1 MAANDRTLDWRHV
14 HVAIALVVAA
24 LFLYTM
30 LPVLSPLLLYIAL
43 VLMLSPYAGTRQ
55 HALIVGTSGG
65 LVAFWLLRTLGTLL
79 APFVLAFVLAFILD
93 PLVDR
98 LERWR
103 LPRPVAVGS
112 LALPGLGLLAL
123 FIFWGVPALA
133 QQAGVL
139 IRHAPEALAHIA
151 DWIERLR
158 TGQLSLPLVPEQV
171 VADQLRSLSPD
182 RVIQFLQAQQQ
193 AIVRHAWEAVL
204 GVGRGFASVLTVVGY
219 IVLTPVL
226 TFYLL
231 RDYDL
236 LIERVAAL
244 VPRSSRRAV
253 GSFFTEYETLL
264 ARYLR
269 GQLMEAALVGIL
281 TWLGLW
287 VLGFPYAGLVGTV
300 AGVFNMV
307 PYLGLAVSLVPAII
321 IALLSGNVLVSLL
334 KVVVVFVVVQALDG
348 SVTGPKIVGGAIG
361 LHPVWVILALALGGA
376 FFGFVGLL
384 IAMPAAILFKLL
396 LHRGLER
403 YRASRLYTD
412 EAREGAE

>member
-1 MAANDRTLDWRHV
+1 MATNDRTLDWRHV

-24 LFLYTM
+24 LFFYTL
-30 LPVLSPLLLYIAL
+30 LPVLSPLLLYAAL
-43 VLMLSPYAGTRQ
+43 VLLLSPYAGTRA
-55 HALIVGTSGG
+55 HALIIGTGG
-65 LVAFWLLRTLGTLL
+65 GFVAFWLLRTLGTLL

-103 LPRPVAVGS
+103 LPRPVAVAS
-112 LALPGLGLLAL
+112 LALPALGLLAVL
-123 FIFWGVPALA
+123 IFWGVPALA
-133 QQAGVL
+133 EQAGVL
-139 IRHAPEALAHIA
+139 IRQAPVALGRVA
-151 DWIERLR
+151 DWVERLR
-158 TGQLSLPLVPEQV
+158 TGQLHLPFVSDQV
-171 VADQLRSLSPD
+171 VADQLRSLSPE
-182 RVIQFLQAQQQ
+182 RVVQFLQEQQH
-193 AIVRHAWEAVL
+193 AIVQHAWQAVS
-204 GVGRGFASVLTVVGY
+204 GVGRGFASVVTVLGY

-236 LIERVAAL
+236 LIARVASL
-244 VPRSSRRAV
+244 VPRSSRESV
-253 GSFFTEYETLL
+253 GGFFAEYETLL

-269 GQLMEAALVGIL
+269 GQVMEASLVGIL

-287 VLGFPYAGLVGTV
+287 ILGFPYAGLVGVV
-300 AGVFNMV
+300 AGVFNMI

-321 IALLSGNVLVSLL
+321 IALFSGNVLTSLL
-334 KVVVVFVVVQALDG
+334 KVVVVFVAVQALDG

-384 IAMPAAILFKLL
+384 IAMPAAIFLKLL
-396 LHRGLER
+396 LQRGIER
-403 YRASRLYTD
+403 YRSSKLYMG
-412 EAREGAE
+412 GAEEGV

>member
-1 MAANDRTLDWRHV
+1 MATNDRSLDWRHV

-24 LFLYTM
+24 LFLYAL
-30 LPVLSPLLLYIAL
+30 LPVLSPVLLYAAL
-43 VLMLSPYAGTRQ
+43 VLMLSPYAGTRG
-55 HALIVGTSGG
+55 HALTVGTGAG
-65 LVAFWLLRTLGTLL
+65 LLAFWLLRTLGTLL

-103 LPRPVAVGS
+103 LPRPVAVAS
-112 LALPGLGLLAL
+112 LALPGLALLAVL
-123 FIFWGVPALA
+123 VFWGVPALA
-133 QQAGVL
+133 DQVGVL
-139 IRHAPEALAHIA
+139 IRQAPTALARVA
-151 DWIERLR
+151 EWIERLR
-158 TGQLSLPLVPEQV
+158 TGQLHLPFVPEQV
-171 VADQLRSLSPD
+171 ISDQLRSISPE
-182 RVIQFLQAQQQ
+182 RVIQYLQEQQQ
-193 AIVRHAWEAVL
+193 AIVQHAWQAVS
-204 GVGRGFASVLTVVGY
+204 GVGRGFASVLTVLGY
-219 IVLTPVL
+219 VVLTPVL

-236 LIERVAAL
+236 LIARVGSL
-244 VPRSSRRAV
+244 VPRPSRESV
-253 GSFFTEYETLL
+253 GGFFAEYETLL

-287 VLGFPYAGLVGTV
+287 ILGFPYAGLVGVV

-307 PYLGLAVSLVPAII
+307 PYLGLAVSLIPAII
-321 IALLSGNVLVSLL
+321 IALFSGNVLVSLL

-384 IAMPAAILFKLL
+384 IAMPAAIFLKLL
-396 LHRGLER
+396 LNRGLEH
-403 YRASRLYTD
+403 YRASGLYLGD
-412 EAREGAE
+412 AA

>member
-1 MAANDRTLDWRHV
+1 MATNDRSLDWRHV

-24 LFLYTM
+24 LFLYAL
-30 LPVLSPLLLYIAL
+30 LPVLSPVLLYAAL
-43 VLMLSPYAGTRQ
+43 VLMLSPYAGTRG
-55 HALIVGTSGG
+55 HALTVGTGAG
-65 LVAFWLLRTLGTLL
+65 LLAFWLLRTLGTLL

-103 LPRPVAVGS
+103 LPRPVAVAS
-112 LALPGLGLLAL
+112 LALPGLALLAVL
-123 FIFWGVPALA
+123 VFWGVPALA
-133 QQAGVL
+133 DQVGVL
-139 IRHAPEALAHIA
+139 IRQAPTALARVA
-151 DWIERLR
+151 EWIERLR
-158 TGQLSLPLVPEQV
+158 TGQLHLPFVPEQV
-171 VADQLRSLSPD
+171 ISDQLRSISPE
-182 RVIQFLQAQQQ
+182 RVIQYLQEQQQ
-193 AIVRHAWEAVL
+193 AIVQHAWQAVS
-204 GVGRGFASVLTVVGY
+204 GMGRGFASVLTVLGY
-219 IVLTPVL
+219 VVLTPVL

-236 LIERVAAL
+236 LIARVGSL
-244 VPRSSRRAV
+244 VPKPSRESV
-253 GSFFTEYETLL
+253 GGFFAEYETLL

-287 VLGFPYAGLVGTV
+287 ILGFPYAGLVGVV

-307 PYLGLAVSLVPAII
+307 PYLGLAVSLIPAII
-321 IALLSGNVLVSLL
+321 IALFSGNVLGSLL

-384 IAMPAAILFKLL
+384 IAMPAAIFLKLL
-396 LHRGLER
+396 LNRGLEH
-403 YRASRLYTD
+403 YRASGLYLGD
-412 EAREGAE
+412 AA

>member
-1 MAANDRTLDWRHV
+1 MATNDRSLDWRHV

-24 LFLYTM
+24 LFLYTL
-30 LPVLSPLLLYIAL
+30 LPVLSPVLLYAAL
-43 VLMLSPYAGTRQ
+43 VLMLAPYAGTRG
-55 HALIVGTSGG
+55 HALIVGTGAG
-65 LVAFWLLRTLGTLL
+65 LLAFWLLRTLGTLL

-103 LPRPVAVGS
+103 LPRPVAVAS
-112 LALPGLGLLAL
+112 LALPGLALLAVL
-123 FIFWGVPALA
+123 VFWGVPALA
-133 QQAGVL
+133 DQVGVL
-139 IRHAPEALAHIA
+139 IRQAPTALGRVAE
-151 DWIERLR
+151 WIERLR
-158 TGQLSLPLVPEQV
+158 TGQLHLPFLPEQV
-171 VADQLRSLSPD
+171 IGDQLRSISPE
-182 RVIQFLQAQQQ
+182 RVIQYLQEQQQ
-193 AIVRHAWEAVL
+193 AIVQHAWQAVS
-204 GVGRGFASVLTVVGY
+204 GVGRGFASVLTVLGY
-219 IVLTPVL
+219 VVLTPVL

-236 LIERVAAL
+236 LIARVGSL
-244 VPRSSRRAV
+244 VPKPSRESV
-253 GSFFTEYETLL
+253 GGFFAEYETLL

-287 VLGFPYAGLVGTV
+287 ILGFPYAGLVGVV

-307 PYLGLAVSLVPAII
+307 PYLGLAVSLIPAII
-321 IALLSGNVLVSLL
+321 IALFSGNVLVSLL

-384 IAMPAAILFKLL
+384 IAMPAAIFLKLL
-396 LHRGLER
+396 LNRGLER
-403 YRASRLYTD
+403 YRSSGLYLGD
-412 EAREGAE
+412 AA